1 MAKRRH
7 FRAWISAAASTAA
20 TLVLCGAASGAEHA
34 AAPAAPTS
42 RFTRPVAPN
51 EARLLKAEEDTA
63 LAVADSAAHD
73 MEVLAHTVPEHRLA
87 RAELAS
93 LHAIRPLVQRRQ
105 QLRQT
110 FIRLGAKPVMVAVST
125 SAKPA
130 QGGKASGGS
139 GQGPAGSAS
148 GGDSQAALLAATHEM
163 QETQMSFNLQYLQ
176 LQGAVAH
183 IPGSAGAISEIVKT
197 KHETVKNSIGNIR

>member
-7 FRAWISAAASTAA
+7 LRTWISAAASTAA
-20 TLVLCGAASGAEHA
+20 TLLLCGAADGAEHA
-34 AAPAAPTS
+34 AAPTQQPS

-87 RAELAS
+87 RSELAS

-110 FIRLGAKPVMVAVST
+110 FIRLGAKPTPIGLTGATKPST
-125 SAKPA
+125 GKGL
-130 QGGKASGGS
+130 GGGNP
-139 GQGPAGSAS
+139 GPAGSAAG
-148 GGDSQAALLAATHEM
+148 GGDGQSALMAATHQM

-176 LQGAVAH
+176 LQGALTHMQGGTA
-183 IPGSAGAISEIVKT
+183 AISEIVKT
-197 KHETVKNSIGNIR
+197 KHDTVKNSIGNIR

>member
-1 MAKRRH
+1 MEGSMAKRRH
-7 FRAWISAAASTAA
+7 LPAWISAAASTAA
-20 TLVLCGAASGAEHA
+20 TLVLCGAAMGADHA
-34 AAPAAPTS
+34 AAPTLPPS

-73 MEVLAHTVPEHRLA
+73 MDVLAHTVPERRLA
-87 RAELAS
+87 RSEIAS

-110 FIRLGAKPVMVAVST
+110 FIRLGAKPVTAVLTST
-125 SAKPA
+125 AKPTTGK
-130 QGGKASGGS
+130 GGAGPIAS
-139 GQGPAGSAS
+139 AA
-148 GGDSQAALLAATHEM
+148 GGDGQAALMSATHQM

-176 LQGAVAH
+176 LQGA
-183 IPGSAGAISEIVKT
+183 IPHLQGGAGAISDIVKT
-197 KHETVKNSIGNIR
+197 KHDTVKNSIGNIR

>member
-1 MAKRRH
+1 MAKRRQ

-20 TLVLCGAASGAEHA
+20 TLVLCGAAAGAEHA
-34 AAPAAPTS
+34 TAPSAPSS

-87 RAELAS
+87 RSELAS

-110 FIRLGAKPVMVAVST
+110 FIRLGAKPVTVAVAT
-125 SAKPA
+125 SSKPA
-130 QGGKASGGS
+130 TGKGLGSSG
-139 GQGPAGSAS
+139 PIGSAA
-148 GGDSQAALLAATHEM
+148 GGDGQAALLAATHQM

-176 LQGAVAH
+176 LQGAMTRT
-183 IPGSAGAISEIVKT
+183 PGAAGAISDIVKT